1 VGCFLVWLLSLDL
14 SGMGGLASS
23 YAGTALR
30 MVRAQVLNV
39 MNKEM
44 R

>member
-1 VGCFLVWLLSLDL
+1 
-14 SGMGGLASS
+14 MGGLASS

-39 MNKEM
+39 MNKEI
-44 R
+44 RENGSKPNSSENNLK